1 MTDTYTC
8 QLRSTPLKSSLQ
20 RSQGD
25 LSQRL
30 ARIQTDLQNHPQSHF
45 QQGRK
50 LLHSFGRDCPDYWQ
64 LLRPG
69 HLLPN

>member
-8 QLRSTPLKSSLQ
+8 QLRRTPLKASLQ

-30 ARIQTDLQNHPQSHF
+30 ARIQTDLHNPSAVSLSA
-45 QQGRK
+45 RK
-50 LLHSFGRDCPDYWQ
+50 RNAALIW
-64 LLRPG
+64 
-69 HLLPN
+69 